1 MAYSMMKDLDAF
13 LPVLMMEISK
23 LIKIIPQT
31 NVKIVT
37 LDASLVQAQVIP
49 IVLGIVLLVT
59 LGIPLIKDAITNAPI
74 HQQ

>member
-74 HQQ
+74 HHQ